1 MIYLWLLMIVMLS
14 FVIKKDRKDYFEWS
28 KK

>member
-14 FVIKKDRKDYFEWS
+14 FVIKKDRKDYFDYYN
-28 KK
+28 K